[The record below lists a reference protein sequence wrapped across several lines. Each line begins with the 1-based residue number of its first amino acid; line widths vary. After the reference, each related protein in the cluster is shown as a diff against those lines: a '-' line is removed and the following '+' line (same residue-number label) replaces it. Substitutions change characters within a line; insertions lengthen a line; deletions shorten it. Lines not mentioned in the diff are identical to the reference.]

1 MVAGPR
7 KERRAGNATKAWKR
21 PIETSSTITWE
32 HKHHLCQD
40 FIHQQQHQGYLL
52 HLEECADESEV
63 LIGKDDHT
71 QEGGESSVKDMGA
84 SPEMSIVLISRLP

>member
-1 MVAGPR
+1 MDGCGS
-7 KERRAGNATKAWKR
+7 KEGEEGRQSHQSVE
-21 PIETSSTITWE
+21 ET
-32 HKHHLCQD
+32 HRDQQHHHLRAAINIIFAKIL
-40 FIHQQQHQGYLL
+40 FINQ

-84 SPEMSIVLISRLP
+84 GPEMSIVLISRLP